1 MASHR
6 YWRASSI
13 ATVGGGG
20 LELTEFQLLDGTT
33 RSDVGAVLTSSIAPT
48 SGSLAALSDTLSTAS
63 VAWTTT
69 AGLSIDWDLG
79 AAAEVNNFMLGA
91 GLNVAQFVLSLTLQ
105 WSDDGITYTAVRAN
119 DYLVYPGAHQ
129 MTRNVRMTPRVRSTG
144 LLNAVNTGASTLVCP
159 MPPTCEI
166 GDLMVVAVASTS
178 PSGATA
184 AAGFTRRSTAGI
196 GGSQSGISEI
206 WTRPVLTEADKNPG
220 SWGNVTNVI
229 AMVLNG
235 GVRTPLFENQN
246 TVATGTSNVASQAV
260 PTLVAAGDAR
270 LGVSCAHWSLAFTTG
285 TTDMTIAAEPPWTKR
300 FIATNFLRLGLATIP
315 LVSGASMTGTWSTT
329 AIGTGGGWSVCA
341 ATFAGEIA
349 IEQHEV
355 FAPIRQPTPTTRLLP
370 PQPVP
375 TQIEIGRLRSLNIG
389 KLRRD
394 FYNPMRGNGIGRLR
408 GTTKDKGTPNVPV
421 SERTVLFRQR
431 DCQVV
436 REVLSAPGTG
446 AYSFDYID
454 ETETYF
460 VVAFDHDGLFR
471 AVIADNLNLVNG
483 GVELIA

>member
-33 RSDVGAVLTSSIAPT
+33 RRDAGAVLTSSVAPA
-48 SGSLAALSDTLSTAS
+48 SGALSALADASSTGSVTWAS
-63 VAWTTT
+63 T
-69 AGLSIDWDLG
+69 AGLRLDWDLG

-91 GLNVAQFVLSLTLQ
+91 GLDAGKFVLSITLQ
-105 WSDDGITYTAVRAN
+105 WSDDGVSYTTLRVG
-119 DYLVYPGAHQ
+119 DYLVYPGANQ
-129 MTRNVRMTPRVRSTG
+129 MTRNVRMLPRVRSTG
-144 LLNAVNTGASTLVCP
+144 LLNAVNTGPGTLACP
-159 MPPTCEI
+159 LPAYVEI
-166 GDLMVVAVASTS
+166 GDLMVVAVGTTS
-178 PSGATA
+178 PAGATA
-184 AAGFTRRSTAGI
+184 PAGFTRRSAAGVG
-196 GGSQSGISEI
+196 GGSSGISEL
-206 WTRPVLTEADKNPG
+206 WTRPVLVEADKNPG
-220 SWGNVTNVI
+220 SWGNVNNVI

-235 GVRTPLFENQN
+235 GLRAPLFESQN
-246 TVATGTSNVASQAV
+246 TVATGTANVPSQAV
-260 PTLVAAGDAR
+260 PTLVSAGDAR
-270 LGVSCAHWSLAFTTG
+270 LGVSCAYWPLAFG
-285 TTDMTIAAEPPWTKR
+285 SGQTDMDIAVQPPWVKR
-300 FIATNFLRLGLATIP
+300 FVATDFLRLGLATIP
-315 LVSGASMTGTWSTT
+315 LASGASMTGTWSTS
-329 AIGTGGGWSVCA
+329 AVNTGAGWSICA
-341 ATFAGEIA
+341 AIFAGEIA

-375 TQIEIGRLRSLNIG
+375 TQSQIGAWRPLNIG

-394 FYNPMRGNGIGRLR
+394 FYNPVRGNGTGRLS

-460 VVAFDHDGLFR
+460 VVSFDHDGVFR
-471 AVIADNLNLVNG
+471 AVLADNLTLANG
-483 GVELIA
+483 GLELIV